1 MRKLQASAFAT
12 VVVFS
17 VSLAFAQDGWFSTA
31 PPPIVVRLDSEANLH
46 FTNASDKIL
55 HAITIHAQ
63 RDGKEWSAV
72 IIDIIEPHK
81 T

>member
-1 MRKLQASAFAT
+1 
-12 VVVFS
+12 
-17 VSLAFAQDGWFSTA
+17 
-31 PPPIVVRLDSEANLH
+31 VRLDSEANLH

-55 HAITIHAQ
+55 HAITVHAQ

-72 IIDIIEPHK
+72 IIDTIEPHK